1 MASSASPS
9 PRVRVTVLLATY
21 NGRDWLPEQ
30 LDSILDQQAVDVD
43 VVALDDLSTD
53 GTAEYLAE
61 RAAADP
67 RITVLPSTDASGS
80 AAANFYR
87 LIQRA
92 PIAGDLVALSDQDD
106 VWVPTKLTRHA
117 ALITQHGF
125 DAVSSNVTSFY
136 PDGRRDL
143 VRKDFPQRDF
153 DFLLESP
160 GPGSTF
166 LMTPRL
172 VDAVRTLIADDP
184 AGIAATDYHDWL
196 IYAVARSRGWTWHI
210 DAVSTVD
217 YRQHEANVMGANL
230 GTRSALSRVKLMA
243 QHWHRGQA
251 IALGRLVLPGA
262 GATQADGI
270 RRLLALFENDGLRS
284 RFAIARAATGLRR
297 RPRDRGIIAVLALLG
312 LW

>member
-1 MASSASPS
+1 MATSAASS
-9 PRVRVTVLLATY
+9 PRPRVTVLLATY

-30 LDSILDQQAVDVD
+30 LDSILDQQGVQVD
-43 VVALDDLSTD
+43 VVVLDDLSTD
-53 GTAEYLAE
+53 GTAPYLAE

-92 PIAGDLVALSDQDD
+92 PVAGDLVALADQDD
-106 VWVPTKLTRHA
+106 VWVPTKLARHA
-117 ALITQHGF
+117 ALIAERGL
-125 DAVSSNVTSFY
+125 DAVSSNVTSFH
-136 PDGRRDL
+136 PDGRREL
-143 VRKDFPQRDF
+143 VRKDFPQREF

-172 VDAVRTLIADDP
+172 VDAVRALITDDP
-184 AGIAATDYHDWL
+184 AGVASTDYHDWL
-196 IYAVARSRGWTWHI
+196 IYAVARSRGWAWHI
-210 DAVSTVD
+210 DSVSTVD

-230 GTRSALSRVKLMA
+230 GTRSAVSRVKLMA

-251 IALGRLVLPGA
+251 IVLGRLVLPGA
-262 GATQADGI
+262 GSPQADGI
-270 RRLLALFENDGLRS
+270 RRLLGLFENDGVRS
-284 RFAIARAATGLRR
+284 RFAIAWAASSLRR
-297 RPRDRGIIAVLALLG
+297 RPRDRGIIALLALLG